1 MSLFT
6 EIRTISSKKTRSS
19 SQAAT
24 ERVHSER
31 VDYWISLKEVD
42 ALNLVFLEETGI
54 LLGDNRAYARS
65 ALGTRVGELKPFYRG
80 AKITLVGAITQD
92 QVLALMT
99 LDGSLDGAAF
109 QVFIDHF
116 LLPKL
121 WHGAVVVMDKLAVH
135 KMASVVTKIEA
146 VGGSLVYLSAYS
158 PDFGPIELWWSQLK
172 LNLRSFAPTTS
183 AMIDIILAA
192 ALDLI
197 NPQHLRNWES
207 SLLLLYINT
216 ALRAVID

>member
-1 MSLFT
+1 M
-6 EIRTISSKKTRSS
+6 RSS

-24 ERVHSER
+24 ERVQNER
-31 VDYWISLKEVD
+31 VDYWKTIKEVD
-42 ALNLVFLEETGI
+42 GKNLVFLDETGI
-54 LLGDNRAYARS
+54 LLGDNREKCPFCS
-65 ALGTRVGELKPFYRG
+65 HGTRVRELKPFYRG

-121 WHGAVVVMDKLAVH
+121 WQGAVVVMDKLAVH

-146 VGGSLVYLSAYS
+146 VGGSVVYLSAYS
-158 PDFGPIELWWSQLK
+158 PDFNPIELWWSQLK
-172 LNLRSFAPTTS
+172 SFLRSFAPTTS

-207 SLLLLYINT
+207 SLLLLYLIT
-216 ALRAVID
+216 ARSAVIQIIDL